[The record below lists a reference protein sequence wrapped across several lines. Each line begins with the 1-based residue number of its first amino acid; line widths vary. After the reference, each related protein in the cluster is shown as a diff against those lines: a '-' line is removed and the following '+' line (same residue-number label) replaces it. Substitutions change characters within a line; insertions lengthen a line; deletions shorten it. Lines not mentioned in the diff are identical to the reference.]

1 MEQKESKVQNLLKK
15 SQLFPPIVAL
25 EGGIYTQKNNK
36 HGVDWF
42 ATIVTT
48 TINVIRKLKTNK
60 WKSSYLLL
68 HWKEEKNI
76 LWNWFK

>member
-1 MEQKESKVQNLLKK
+1 MEQKESKVQKLLKK

-42 ATIVTT
+42 ATITTT
-48 TINVIRKLKTNK
+48 TINVIRKLRTNNMK
-60 WKSSYLLL
+60 V
-68 HWKEEKNI
+68 
-76 LWNWFK
+76 

>member
-25 EGGIYTQKNNK
+25 KGGIHTQKNNK

-42 ATIVTT
+42 ATIATA

-76 LWNWFK
+76 LWN

>member
-15 SQLFPPIVAL
+15 SQLFPPIVTL
-25 EGGIYTQKNNK
+25 EGGIHTQKNNK

-42 ATIVTT
+42 ATIATA

-76 LWNWFK
+76 LWN